1 MSDIGN
7 PKSDIEK
14 SKSGIEISISDIENG
29 GVPVSVSVWG
39 NEKAPDKGRGQPK
52 SFHNGIILIVICFK
66 LVCQR

>member
-14 SKSGIEISISDIENG
+14 SKSDIEISISDIENG
-29 GVPVSVSVWG
+29 GVPVSVWG